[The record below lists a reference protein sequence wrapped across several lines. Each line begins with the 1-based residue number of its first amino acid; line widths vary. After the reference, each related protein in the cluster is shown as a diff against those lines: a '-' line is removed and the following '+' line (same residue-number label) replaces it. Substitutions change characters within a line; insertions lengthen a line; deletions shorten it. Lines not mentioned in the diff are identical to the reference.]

1 MNVVR
6 VGSWLA
12 AVLAAHGAV
21 NARLLRRTESVAS
34 PVAERVVVCVPAR
47 NEAASIGA
55 CVDSIVASVGLRD
68 MQVVVLDDDSSD
80 STAQIVRTRMSLGSL
95 ALIDG
100 GEDPLPQGWLGKP
113 WACERLRLS
122 NDAEVF
128 VFVDA
133 DVRVQPDAIARAV
146 ALLRSSGLDLVSP
159 YPRQLA
165 VTPAE
170 RLVQPLLQWLW
181 LTLLPLRLAERSRPN
196 SMAAANGQFL
206 VIDAAALD
214 GVGGFGAV
222 RGDVLDDVALVRAFK
237 RAGRRGTVV
246 DGTDLASCRMY
257 TDWSSLRDGYT
268 KNLWAGTGSPLGAFG
283 LASLLL
289 LAYVVPPLG
298 MVGVFGREARR
309 FGVLGYLAGVM
320 GRVISARRTGGRVV
334 DSVAH
339 PVSIV
344 ALVHLIG
351 RSWRAHHAGS
361 ILWKGR
367 PVG

>member
-6 VGSWLA
+6 VGSWFA
-12 AVLAAHGAV
+12 ALLTAHSAV
-21 NARLLRRTESVAS
+21 NARLLRRTQSVVS

-47 NEAASIGA
+47 DEAGSIGA
-55 CVDSIVASVGLRD
+55 CLDSIVASVGLRD
-68 MQVVVLDDDSSD
+68 LRVVVLDDGSSD
-80 STAQIVRTRMSLGSL
+80 STAQIVRERMSSGTV

-100 GEDPLPQGWLGKP
+100 GEGPLPEGWLGKP

-122 NDAEVF
+122 TEAEVF

-133 DVRVQPDAIARAV
+133 DVRLRPDAIARGV
-146 ALLRSSGLDLVSP
+146 TLLRSSGLDLVSP
-159 YPRQLA
+159 YPRQVV
-165 VTPAE
+165 VTPTE

-181 LTLLPLRLAERSRPN
+181 LTLLPLRIAERSRPN

-206 VIDAAALD
+206 VIDATALA

-237 RAGRRGTVV
+237 RSGFRGTVV

-268 KNLWAGTGSPLGAFG
+268 KNLWAGTGSPVGAVG
-283 LASLLL
+283 LSSLLL

-309 FGVLGYLAGVM
+309 FGVLGYVSGVL

-334 DSVAH
+334 DSVTH

-351 RSWRAHHAGS
+351 RSWRAHRTGN
-361 ILWKGR
+361 IVWKGR
-367 PVG
+367 SVG